1 MQIVCKHSAL
11 KAPYLV
17 TFVTFKMRVRFWF
30 ADRSHSYYPSYL
42 MLDRIQHIIFGIVP
56 ENVERVTPHENKSDG
71 GKDGESVQ
79 GK

>member
-1 MQIVCKHSAL
+1 
-11 KAPYLV
+11 
-17 TFVTFKMRVRFWF
+17 
-30 ADRSHSYYPSYL
+30 
-42 MLDRIQHIIFGIVP
+42 MLYRIQHIIFGIVP